1 MTFARL
7 LTAAV
12 LVCAAPSLAQNQRVL
27 ASPAPGSIHRDPGVV
42 TIFTCCA
49 AAATPAEPWRIVP
62 NQAADAG
69 KNPLDRLPNYDYKF
83 FHLKDAGQ
91 AHVLRPN
98 ADEGMFDSGL
108 EPQLNAD
115 ATCYSIRSY
124 VVARDAKDSD
134 STHPAGYSTCL
145 SSDRYHVKSA
155 EIRLD
160 SPSH

>member
-7 LTAAV
+7 LAATV
-12 LVCAAPSLAQNQRVL
+12 LVCSTPALAQNQQL
-27 ASPAPGSIHRDPGVV
+27 PASPAPGSVHRDPGVV
-42 TIFTCCA
+42 RIFTCCA

-62 NQAADAG
+62 NQPADAG

-83 FHLKDAGQ
+83 FRFKDGH
-91 AHVLRPN
+91 AHILRPN
-98 ADEGMFDSGL
+98 ANAGMFNSGV

-145 SSDRYHVKSA
+145 PSDRYHVKSA